1 MLYLIH
7 GDHIEVSRNK
17 LVELK
22 KAAAGKEIRELNG
35 KRFDQNALVQALESS
50 SLFGGDVLVV
60 IEGFISNAKKRE
72 KIFASTL
79 ERIVE
84 ASRTVDIILYEEKD
98 VEKTVLTKLGSN
110 AQVFLH
116 KTPVIIFQ
124 FLDSVRPGNVKASLL
139 FFNEVVLHEPA
150 EIVFVLL
157 VRRVRQLIQL
167 ADHVMPDGLQS
178 WQADR
183 LTSQARHFTIEQLIA
198 MHTRLLETDIAIKTG
213 SSPFTLAQ
221 HIQQILISL

>member
-7 GDHIEVSRNK
+7 GDHIEVSHNK
-17 LVELK
+17 LMELK
-22 KAAAGKEIRELNG
+22 NDAVGKEIREING
-35 KRFDQNALVQALESS
+35 KRFELTALVQALESS
-50 SLFGGDVLVV
+50 SLFGGDVCVV
-60 IEGFISNAKKRE
+60 IDGFISNAKKRE
-72 KIFASTL
+72 KTFASTL
-79 ERIVE
+79 ERIME
-84 ASRTVDIILYEEKD
+84 ASKTIDVILYEEKE
-98 VEKTVLTKLGSN
+98 VEKTTLTKLGT
-110 AQVFLH
+110 AVRIFFH
-116 KTPVIIFQ
+116 KMPVIIFQ
-124 FLDSVRPGNVKASLL
+124 FLDSVRPGNAKTSLL
-139 FFNEVVLHEPA
+139 YFSEVTRHEPS
-150 EIVFVLL
+150 EIVFSLL
-157 VRRVRQLIQL
+157 VRRVRQLLQL